1 MSTTHRALVLVLLLL
16 SAGGV
21 TGPAAGQ
28 EHGTAYEKAT
38 RGTRWL
44 ESARPHGPVLK
55 VLVESA
61 NLGGD
66 EMALAEITFSADAE
80 PARRPHRHGSLEVF
94 YVLEG
99 RLGHEV
105 NGEPHELE
113 PGMVGI
119 VRPGDDVVH
128 TVLSPEDVKALVVW
142 VPADEVERIA
152 PSMEERPVGE
162 APRRRR

>member
-1 MSTTHRALVLVLLLL
+1 MTTKKRAGTIGLVLLATLAVAL
-16 SAGGV
+16 
-21 TGPAAGQ
+21 PAAAQ
-28 EHGTAYEKAT
+28 EAEASYEAAT

-44 ESARPHGPVLK
+44 ESPRPGGPLLK

-80 PARRPHRHGSLEVF
+80 PATRPHRHGSLEVF

-99 RLGHEV
+99 TLGHEV
-105 NGEPHELE
+105 DGERHELE

-128 TVLSPEDVKALVVW
+128 TVLSPGDVKALVIW

-152 PSMEERPVGE
+152 PSMEERPVGG
-162 APRRRR
+162 RGGG